1 MAQGGRRITAEQWV
15 DAAYARFTKIGLDS
29 VRVEAVA
36 RDLGTTK
43 GSFYW
48 HHADRGALVR
58 AVMERWEAEET
69 EHIIAAAS
77 AETEPRARLRALFG
91 TVAARAGRRGGE
103 SRLYLDA
110 EREGVADIVTRVT
123 RRRVDFVAG
132 LLVELGF
139 GVEEAERRALLAL
152 AVVLGLQQLERGTRP
167 HIPLDHALLTETAF
181 TMAVTPPHAQV
192 G

>member
-1 MAQGGRRITAEQWV
+1 MAQGGRITAEQWV

-77 AETEPRARLRALFG
+77 AEAEPRARLRALFG

-132 LLVELGF
+132 LLVGLGF
-139 GVEEAERRALLAL
+139 DEEEAEGRALLAL

-167 HIPLDHALLTETAF
+167 HIVLDQALLTETAF
-181 TMAVTPPHAQV
+181 TMAVTPPPAQ
-192 G
+192 GE

>member
-1 MAQGGRRITAEQWV
+1 MAQGGRITAEQWV

-132 LLVELGF
+132 LLVGLGF
-139 GVEEAERRALLAL
+139 DEEEAERRALLAL

-167 HIPLDHALLTETAF
+167 HIPLDHTLLTETAF
-181 TMAVTPPHAQV
+181 TMAVTPPRAQ
-192 G
+192 GE

>member
-1 MAQGGRRITAEQWV
+1 MAQGGRITAEQWV
-15 DAAYARFTKIGLDS
+15 DAAYVRFTKIGLDS

-77 AETEPRARLRALFG
+77 AEAEPRARLRALFG

-132 LLVELGF
+132 LLVGLGF
-139 GVEEAERRALLAL
+139 DEEEAERRALLAL

-167 HIPLDHALLTETAF
+167 HIVLDQTLLTETAF
-181 TMAVTPPHAQV
+181 TMAVTPPRSQ
-192 G
+192 GE

>member
-1 MAQGGRRITAEQWV
+1 MAQGGRITAEQWV

-77 AETEPRARLRALFG
+77 AEAEPRARLRALFG

-132 LLVELGF
+132 LLVGLGF
-139 GVEEAERRALLAL
+139 DEGEAERRALLAL

-167 HIPLDHALLTETAF
+167 HIVLDQALLTETAF
-181 TMAVTPPHAQV
+181 TMAVTPPPAQ
-192 G
+192 GE

>member
-1 MAQGGRRITAEQWV
+1 MAQSGRRITAEMWV
-15 DAAYARFTKIGLDS
+15 EAAYARFTRSGLGA

-48 HHADRGALVR
+48 HHADREALVQ

-69 EHIIAAAS
+69 ERAIAAAS
-77 AETEPRARLRALFG
+77 AESDPRARLRSLFA
-91 TVAARAGRRGGE
+91 TVAARAGRRRGE
-103 SRLYLDA
+103 SSLYLDA
-110 EREGVADIVTRVT
+110 EREGVTDFVTRVT

-139 GVEEAERRALLAL
+139 DKDEAERRAVLSL
-152 AVVLGLQQLERGTRP
+152 AVALGMQQMDRGTRP
-167 HIPLDHALLTETAF
+167 HLPFDQTLLTETAF
-181 TMAVTPPHAQV
+181 VMTVTPPP
-192 G
+192 GSGR

>member
-1 MAQGGRRITAEQWV
+1 MAQGGRITAEQWV
-15 DAAYARFTKIGLDS
+15 DAAYARFTTIGLDS

-69 EHIIAAAS
+69 EHIIAAAA
-77 AETEPRARLRALFG
+77 AEAEPRARLRALFG

-110 EREGVADIVTRVT
+110 DREGVADIVTRVT

-132 LLVELGF
+132 LLVGLGF
-139 GVEEAERRALLAL
+139 DEEEAERRALLAL
-152 AVVLGLQQLERGTRP
+152 AVVVGLQQLERGTRP
-167 HIPLDHALLTETAF
+167 HIPLDQALLNETAF
-181 TMAVTPPHAQV
+181 TMAVTPPPAQ
-192 G
+192 GD

>member
-1 MAQGGRRITAEQWV
+1 MAQGGRITAEQWV
-15 DAAYARFTKIGLDS
+15 DAAYARFTTIGLDS

-69 EHIIAAAS
+69 EHIIAAAA
-77 AETEPRARLRALFG
+77 AEAEPRARLRALFG

-110 EREGVADIVTRVT
+110 DREGVADIVTRVT

-132 LLVELGF
+132 LLVGLGF
-139 GVEEAERRALLAL
+139 DEEEAERRALLAL
-152 AVVLGLQQLERGTRP
+152 AVVVGLQQLERGTRP
-167 HIPLDHALLTETAF
+167 HIPLDQALLTETAF
-181 TMAVTPPHAQV
+181 TMAVTPPPAQ
-192 G
+192 GD

>member
-1 MAQGGRRITAEQWV
+1 MAQGGRITAEQWV

-77 AETEPRARLRALFG
+77 AEAEPRARLRALFG

-132 LLVELGF
+132 LLVGLGF
-139 GVEEAERRALLAL
+139 DEEEAERRALLAL

-167 HIPLDHALLTETAF
+167 HIVLDQTLLTETAF
-181 TMAVTPPHAQV
+181 TMAVTPPRSQ
-192 G
+192 GE